1 LAESS
6 EVFPR
11 KRVSWRTVH
20 RSTLSVEGTECLI
33 GGPHA
38 CDFDKQRSQCCVELF
53 EQQLESGKRR
63 NPQLASGSR
72 IVQASDDAAG
82 LAIGTQLQ
90 AAVAVYSQD
99 EINVQQGTSILQTA
113 DGAMAQ
119 MSNILQRM
127 MSLATEAASGQVT
140 NTQRTQD
147 IGTEY
152 TQLSQQIDTI
162 VSSTRYG
169 GQSLLSGSFL
179 SSIRF
184 LVGTTSADS
193 IAVSLSSLNA
203 SILGVTGSVNT
214 TSQALA
220 AITQI
225 NSAINIVTQQRAQVG
240 AYESRF
246 NFSLQDIQTNVQ
258 NTQAATSVIMDA
270 DVAQVK
276 SALSA
281 NDVRTQAS
289 VAALTQASQ
298 LPQELLKLLQS

>member
-1 LAESS
+1 MPVISTNNASNVALNYLNNNSTQESS
-6 EVFPR
+6 
-11 KRVSWRTVH
+11 K
-20 RSTLSVEGTECLI
+20 I
-33 GGPHA
+33 A
-38 CDFDKQRSQCCVELF
+38 
-53 EQQLESGKRR
+53 
-63 NPQLASGSR
+63 QLASGSR

-90 AAVAVYSQD
+90 AATAVYSQD
-99 EINVQQGTSILQTA
+99 MINVQQGTSILQTT
-113 DGAMAQ
+113 DGALAQ
-119 MSNILQRM
+119 ISNILQRM
-127 MSLATEAASGQVT
+127 MSLATQAASGQVT

-152 TQLSQQIDTI
+152 NQLSQQIDTI
-162 VSSTRYG
+162 VGSTRYG

-184 LVGTTSADS
+184 LVGTTSSDS
-193 IAVSLSSLNA
+193 IGVTLSTINA
-203 SILGVTGSVNT
+203 SILGVTGSINT
-214 TSQALA
+214 ATEAMS

-270 DVAQVK
+270 DVASVK

-289 VAALTQASQ
+289 VAALTQAAQ